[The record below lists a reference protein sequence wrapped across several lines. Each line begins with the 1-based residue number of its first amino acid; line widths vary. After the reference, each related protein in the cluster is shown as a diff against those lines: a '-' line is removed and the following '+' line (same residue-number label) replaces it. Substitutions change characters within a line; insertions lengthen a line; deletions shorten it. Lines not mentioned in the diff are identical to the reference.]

1 MRIVSWVAA
10 ACLGGLL
17 GLVAACDSAPGP
29 EELGLRPPL
38 LQDFTFSPQRV
49 VFGVLPPEQI
59 VGDSVRV
66 PLELSVVAFGTQSPI
81 EEVSYVVQSPFSSF
95 EPIATGTMQPQGN
108 NRYAATT
115 TITFSALEVASY
127 PIVVYAVDQAR
138 RVSGEVR
145 GQINY
150 IRIFEPGEP
159 PVIDEVVAPDTL
171 QRPAVGQPAV
181 MLPLIAVVSD
191 PDGLSDVEKVEFWNV
206 DTPNNRFDLCD
217 DGGGQPC
224 GVAADSGDETAG
236 DGRYTLTVFIASTNT
251 LGANTFAFQAID
263 RAGLRSE
270 IVEKQIVVE

>member
-1 MRIVSWVAA
+1 
-10 ACLGGLL
+10 
-17 GLVAACDSAPGP
+17 
-29 EELGLRPPL
+29 

-66 PLELSVVAFGTQSPI
+66 PLALSVVAFGTQSPI